1 MRSFTEIY
9 PKYSDY
15 VDLYAV
21 SLDRE
26 STVEEV
32 LQFGEDMEL
41 NYPIVFSGVSM
52 VPNFNVK
59 QQATKVVLD
68 EHGIVVYRGGMGKGN
83 PDEYESVF
91 AELAESAKA
100 AN

>member
-1 MRSFTEIY
+1 MRSLTDIY
-9 PKYSDY
+9 PKYADH
-15 VDLYAV
+15 VDMYAV

-26 STVEEV
+26 SSPDEI
-32 LQFGEDMEL
+32 LDFGEGL
-41 NYPIVFSGVSM
+41 GLTFPIVFSGVHM

-68 EHGIVVYRGGMGKGN
+68 EQGIVVYRGDMGAGN
-83 PDEYESVF
+83 AQEYESIL
-91 AELAESAKA
+91 AELAESTKA

>member
-1 MRSFTEIY
+1 MRSFTELY
-9 PKYSDY
+9 PRYSDH

-21 SLDRE
+21 SLDKG

-32 LQFGEDMEL
+32 LDFGESMGL
-41 NYPIVFSGVSM
+41 NYPIVFSGVNM

-59 QQATKVVLD
+59 QQASKVVLD
-68 EHGIVVYRGGMGKGN
+68 ENGIVVYRAGLGEGN
-83 PDEYESVF
+83 SQKYESVF
-91 AELAESAKA
+91 AELAEAAKA

>member
-1 MRSFTEIY
+1 MY
-9 PKYSDY
+9 PKYEDE

-21 SLDRE
+21 SLDRG
-26 STVEEV
+26 STIEEV

-41 NYPIVFSGVSM
+41 NFPIVFSGVDM

-68 EHGIVVYRGGMGKGN
+68 GQGIVVYRGGLGQGN
-83 PDEYESVF
+83 AGEYESVF